1 MKGSITARGKN
12 VWRLRYDGPPT
23 PDGKRKILSETI
35 HGPKKDAEVTLR
47 ERLTALETGRHVSK
61 NRETLAHFM
70 ESWLT
75 GHAQSH
81 TKPRTFM
88 GYKQKV
94 RAYIIPCL
102 GGVQIQKLAPRH
114 VQDLHQWILAKGLS
128 NQSVVH
134 AHRVLALALKHAVSL
149 DVIPKNPAELVSPP
163 KPEPKA
169 INVWDLDNIRRFLV
183 AAKESQFQEVFRLAI
198 LTGLRR
204 SELTG
209 LTWKA
214 ISFESGT
221 LRVIRTLRRVTG
233 KGLLAG
239 EPKSQAGK
247 RSVALDETA
256 LDVLHSIRGKQLS
269 LQAELGDL
277 YQNAEGYVFT
287 DDLGSPIDS
296 DRLSREFT
304 KIVRGTELP
313 SATLHSLR
321 HCHVSLLLEDGRSI
335 RLVADRVGHADPSL
349 TLRVYSHL
357 MPRTQLAAANAL
369 GKKLAGL

>member
-1 MKGSITARGKN
+1 MRGSIQQRGKN
-12 VWRLRYDGPPT
+12 TWRLRYDGPPT
-23 PDGKRKILSETI
+23 PDGKRKILSETV
-35 HGPKKDAEVTLR
+35 HGPKKDAGVALR
-47 ERLTALETGRHVSK
+47 DRLTALETGRHVSK
-61 NRETLAHFM
+61 NRETVAQFM

-75 GHAQSH
+75 NHAQSH

-102 GGVQIQKLAPRH
+102 GGVQIQKLTPRH

-134 AHRVLALALKHAVSL
+134 AHRVLALALKHAVAL

-169 INVWDLDNIRRFLV
+169 INVWDLDTIKRFLV
-183 AAKESQFQEVFRLAI
+183 AAKESQFQDVFRLAI

-214 ISFESGT
+214 ISFESET
-221 LRVIRTLRRVTG
+221 LRVIRTLQRVTG
-233 KGLLAG
+233 KGLLSG

-256 LDVLHSIRGKQLS
+256 LDLLHSIRGKQLS

-277 YQNAEGYVFT
+277 YQNTEGYVFT
-287 DDLGSPIDS
+287 NDLGRPIDS

-304 KIVRGTELP
+304 KIVRGTKLP

-321 HCHVSLLLEDGRSI
+321 HCHVSLLLEDGGSI

-357 MPRTQLAAANAL
+357 MPGAQLAAANSL
-369 GKKLAGL
+369 GKKLAGM

>member
-61 NRETLAHFM
+61 NRETVAHFM

-81 TKPRTFM
+81 TKARTFM

-169 INVWDLDNIRRFLV
+169 INVWDLDNIRRFLN
-183 AAKESQFQEVFRLAI
+183 QR
-198 LTGLRR
+198 
-204 SELTG
+204 
-209 LTWKA
+209 
-214 ISFESGT
+214 
-221 LRVIRTLRRVTG
+221 
-233 KGLLAG
+233 
-239 EPKSQAGK
+239 
-247 RSVALDETA
+247 
-256 LDVLHSIRGKQLS
+256 
-269 LQAELGDL
+269 
-277 YQNAEGYVFT
+277 
-287 DDLGSPIDS
+287 
-296 DRLSREFT
+296 
-304 KIVRGTELP
+304 
-313 SATLHSLR
+313 
-321 HCHVSLLLEDGRSI
+321 
-335 RLVADRVGHADPSL
+335 
-349 TLRVYSHL
+349 
-357 MPRTQLAAANAL
+357 
-369 GKKLAGL
+369 